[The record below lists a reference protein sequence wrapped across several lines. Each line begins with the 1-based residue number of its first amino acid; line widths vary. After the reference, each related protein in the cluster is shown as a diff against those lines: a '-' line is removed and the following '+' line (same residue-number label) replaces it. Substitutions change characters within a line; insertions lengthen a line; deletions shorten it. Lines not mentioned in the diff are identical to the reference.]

1 MMNIDEIVKKAKDL
15 ISEQNLTE
23 AKKFIEEHKNELGE
37 HYDKL
42 IQMVSSNAENQEI
55 KCYCPH
61 PFILVMHQSSL
72 WQMHK

>member
-37 HYDKL
+37 YYDKL
-42 IQMVSSNAENQEI
+42 IQMVSSNADGVI
-55 KCYCPH
+55 DKVKDL
-61 PFILVMHQSSL
+61 FS
-72 WQMHK
+72 KK

>member
-37 HYDKL
+37 YYDKL
-42 IQMVSSNAENQEI
+42 IQMVSSNADGVI
-55 KCYCPH
+55 DKVKDI
-61 PFILVMHQSSL
+61 FS
-72 WQMHK
+72 KK